1 MSRAWA
7 VSLLA
12 GLLVGCTAGGGLSGT
27 SLYRQARVL
36 EQSSLE
42 AARTGAVARA
52 AGLEAQALD
61 LYRRVDAT
69 PEMVAALNRLGS
81 LRLTLGELSAARADF
96 AQAYELAEVCGD
108 RPGQAAAANNLGT
121 SARLSGD
128 LVLAERRFTEAID
141 SSEATAG
148 TRATGLN
155 NRALLHFA
163 AGQNTAARRDLLDA
177 LSEDRSGRD
186 SAGEALRLRN
196 LATIDL
202 QEEDWDGAIAQL
214 AGAYRLDVDREDSAA
229 IARDLELLA
238 VARWS
243 KVSRG
248 DNGQEGEDR
257 SERRQAL
264 SERRRS
270 YEIDRLQG
278 AVKDAERQRSAIETW
293 CTQWLAVPQPVDC
306 AFLPEAP

>member
-1 MSRAWA
+1 MSRAWS
-7 VSLLA
+7 VIFLA
-12 GLLVGCTAGGGLSGT
+12 GMLVGCAAGGGLSGT
-27 SLYRQARVL
+27 GLYRQAQVL

-42 AARTGAVARA
+42 AARIGAVARA

-69 PEMVAALNRLGS
+69 PEMVASLNRLGS
-81 LRLTLGELSAARADF
+81 LRLTLGELGAAQRDF
-96 AQAYELAEVCGD
+96 AQAYELSEVCGD
-108 RPGQAAAANNLGT
+108 GAGQAAAANNLGT
-121 SARLSGD
+121 SARLGGD

-141 SSEATAG
+141 SPKATAG

-155 NRALLHFA
+155 NRALLYFA
-163 AGQNTAARRDLLDA
+163 AGDNKAARRDLLEA

-202 QEEDWDGAIAQL
+202 QEETWARAIDQL
-214 AGAYRLDVDREDSAA
+214 AAAYRLDVNREDSAA
-229 IARDLELLA
+229 IARDLELLG

-243 KVSRG
+243 KASSG
-248 DNGQEGEDR
+248 DNGDNGENR
-257 SERRQAL
+257 RERRQAL

-278 AVKDAERQRSAIETW
+278 AVKDAERQRNAIETW
-293 CTQWLAVPQPVDC
+293 CAQWPAVPQPVDC